1 MKNYFVSLLLCL
13 IVFASCKEEKEKR
26 EETISSEVETET
38 TTTMDTSTN
47 YKFSLA
53 QWSLHEPF
61 MNGSLDP
68 MNFAKIAK
76 EEGYTGLEYVTQLYP
91 QIQDKSDYRNKV
103 MSLATELK
111 KRSDAAGMD
120 NVLLMVD
127 RDGELADPDPQ
138 KRTEAIEVHKLWMD
152 AAAVMGAH
160 SIRANLFGEED
171 PEKWHEYSVTSLK
184 ELATYGATKGVS
196 VLIENHGG
204 LSSNGAA
211 LAAVMKAVGSPYCGT
226 LPDFGNFCLKRE
238 GGERW
243 SAPCIEEYD
252 IYKGIA
258 ELMPFAKGVS
268 AKSYNF
274 DDSGAETKLDYG
286 RLMKIV
292 ADADYKG
299 YVGIEYE
306 GPLEDPKEGMRL
318 TKELLEKSIDNLK

>member
-1 MKNYFVSLLLCL
+1 MKNYFASLLLCL
-13 IVFASCKEEKEKR
+13 VLFASCKEEKEKKDDI
-26 EETISSEVETET
+26 ISSEVETEK
-38 TTTMDTSTN
+38 TTMETSTN

-53 QWSLHEPF
+53 QWSLHKPF
-61 MNGSLDP
+61 LDGSLDP
-68 MNFAKIAK
+68 MDFAQIAK
-76 EEGYTGLEYVTQLYP
+76 EQGYAGLEYVTQLYP
-91 QIQDKSDYRNKV
+91 QIQDKSNYREKV
-103 MSLATELK
+103 MNLAQELK

-127 RDGELADPDPQ
+127 RDGELADPDAE
-138 KRTEAIEVHKLWMD
+138 KRAEAIEVHKLWMD

-160 SIRANLFGEED
+160 AIRANLFGEED

-204 LSSNGAA
+204 LSSDGAA
-211 LAAVMKAVGSPYCGT
+211 LAGVMKEVGSPYCGT
-226 LPDFGNFCLKRE
+226 LPDFGNFCIKRE

-243 SAPCIEEYD
+243 GAPCIEEYD
-252 IYKGIA
+252 TYKGIA

-274 DDSGAETKLDYG
+274 DDTGAETKLDYA

-292 ADADYKG
+292 ADAGYKG

-318 TKELLEKSIDNLK
+318 TKDLLEKSIDNLK